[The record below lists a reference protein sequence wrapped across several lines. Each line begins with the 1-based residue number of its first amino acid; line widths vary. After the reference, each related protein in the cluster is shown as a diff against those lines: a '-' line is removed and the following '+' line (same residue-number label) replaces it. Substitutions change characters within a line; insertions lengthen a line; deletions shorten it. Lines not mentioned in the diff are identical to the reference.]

1 MTSPMSRSLGAG
13 SYLRK
18 CPVCGYP
25 ITAHSAALT
34 AHEEECLLRKIK
46 NELRT
51 PSCNVGHN
59 DIDGG

>member
-25 ITAHSAALT
+25 ITAHSHALT
-34 AHEEECLLRKIK
+34 AHEEDCIRRLFLVAG
-46 NELRT
+46 
-51 PSCNVGHN
+51 PHQQV
-59 DIDGG
+59 DPIDGDG